1 MSRYWS
7 GSVAAIAFAVTAGL
21 GAQGQN
27 PANTP
32 PPDAAAPAGV
42 QRAPVSPSAQTRTE
56 TVTISGCL
64 QNAPAVAARGAAAD
78 SPAAGAVARPQFIL
92 SSAAVTS
99 TAKPGQAV
107 GTAGSAA
114 TTYQLQG
121 DATMLSP
128 HLNKKVEITGAVQ
141 SGSASATGAA
151 NAAPGSAAAGPT
163 LRVES
168 VKMLTETC
176 DAGAAKTPAPAS
188 PAAPAAPPQ
197 P

>member
-7 GSVAAIAFAVTAGL
+7 GFVAASVLAVTAGL

-32 PPDAAAPAGV
+32 PPDASAPAGV
-42 QRAPVSPSAQTRTE
+42 QRAPAPPSAQTRTE

-64 QNAPAVAARGAAAD
+64 QNAPSTALRGATAD
-78 SPAAGAVARPQFIL
+78 NPAAGASARPQFIL
-92 SSAAVTS
+92 SSAAATS
-99 TAKPGQAV
+99 TAKPDQAV

-141 SGSASATGAA
+141 SSSASATGAA

-168 VKMLTETC
+168 VKMLTEAC
-176 DAGAAKTPAPAS
+176 DAAKAPA
-188 PAAPAAPPQ
+188 PAAPAAAAPPE

>member
-1 MSRYWS
+1 M
-7 GSVAAIAFAVTAGL
+7 
-21 GAQGQN
+21 
-27 PANTP
+27 
-32 PPDAAAPAGV
+32 
-42 QRAPVSPSAQTRTE
+42 
-56 TVTISGCL
+56 
-64 QNAPAVAARGAAAD
+64 
-78 SPAAGAVARPQFIL
+78 
-92 SSAAVTS
+92 TS

-141 SGSASATGAA
+141 SSSASATGAA
-151 NAAPGSAAAGPT
+151 NAAPGSAAAAAGPT
-163 LRVES
+163 LKVES

-176 DAGAAKTPAPAS
+176 DAGAAKTPTPS
-188 PAAPAAPPQ
+188 PAAPTTPPQ